1 MKLARVAV
9 SVFVAL
15 AVASACGTKGPSPAS
30 SPAPTTTTTSV
41 PAAAPTTVSQFK
53 PRWMTVTAPA
63 SWTESDR
70 RITSEFQQ
78 FGLRPVGEN
87 EVPRGCNGCGVE
99 PPTAYL
105 TAYAAGAFDPGQA
118 RTGEAVTV
126 NADNDGFYRASQNS
140 DDAVLAWQYADN
152 AWATVRGRTTMTSE
166 RDRMVELARALR
178 PTQFTEIHLPLSI
191 PDAPA
196 SPPLAEINI
205 DRGVY
210 GTTLS
215 FAQCGGTD
223 IGGTPACAVDS
234 PGLRVHIWP
243 AADYSGLIDEKKA
256 TPIQIGGRDG
266 LYEESSGTAAVKVEP
281 GMVVVFEVPEAEARK
296 ILSTVV
302 WAPDPGNEKTWAA
315 VSDWVKVS

>member
-1 MKLARVAV
+1 
-9 SVFVAL
+9 
-15 AVASACGTKGPSPAS
+15 
-30 SPAPTTTTTSV
+30 
-41 PAAAPTTVSQFK
+41 
-53 PRWMTVTAPA
+53 MTLIAPA

-78 FGLRPVGEN
+78 FGLRPVGEK
-87 EVPRGCNGCGVE
+87 EVPRLCNGCGVD
-99 PPTAYL
+99 PPTAFV
-105 TAYAAGAFDPGQA
+105 TAYAPGKFDPAQA

-126 NADNDGFYRASQNS
+126 NADGDGLYRASQNS
-140 DDAVLAWQYADN
+140 EDAVLAWQYTNN

-166 RDRMVELARALR
+166 RGRMVELARGLR
-178 PTQFTEIHLPLSI
+178 PTQFTEIHVPLSI
-191 PDAPA
+191 PDVPA
-196 SPPLAEINI
+196 SMPLAEINL

-223 IGGTPACAVDS
+223 IGGTPPCTVDS
-234 PGLRVHIWP
+234 PGMRVQIWP
-243 AADYSGLIDEKKA
+243 TTDYTGLIDEGRS
-256 TPIQIGGRDG
+256 TPMQIGGRDG
-266 LYEESSGTAAVKVEP
+266 LYEEGSGTAAVKVGP
-281 GMVVVFEVPEAEARK
+281 GMVVVFEVPKAEAKK